1 MEVSAE
7 NGEMLPHDMVR
18 SYRGTAARVVS
29 ARVALE
35 FSHHLPRRFMV
46 TSDGKQLWK

>member
-18 SYRGTAARVVS
+18 SYRGTAARVS

-46 TSDGKQLWK
+46 TSDGKQLSK